1 MSLAKVKKDKTT
13 ANYDLYKQSEKDLN
27 KCKKGAFEK
36 KIAKSGYLKRLFNF
50 YIKSKSKARV
60 GIRPLKVNWELVL
73 VN

>member
-1 MSLAKVKKDKTT
+1 MQKK
-13 ANYDLYKQSEKDLN
+13 SIP
-27 KCKKGAFEK
+27 K